1 MKGLITLAFFS
12 LILSPYSFAKEPVID
27 RGTATADEKYVDE
40 IKTRE
45 AAIERKA
52 EKETTNTGQMYDQE
66 DRQDRGYQ
74 KSSEGLEEQEITP

>member
-27 RGTATADEKYVDE
+27 RGTAAADEKYVDE

-45 AAIERKA
+45 AAIERKV
-52 EKETTNTGQMYDQE
+52 ETETTNSGQLYDQE

-74 KSSEGLEEQEITP
+74 KSSGGKEKEKTP